1 MKISA
6 YFPSYFV
13 DAGIAGAAYHIL
25 KGMQSPDHQVQLM
38 GIASIKDFDDG
49 FYRNVIPHWAKP
61 IVYKAFPYQQ
71 ILNFSEA
78 SFCKT
83 LKQNDVAYLW
93 PGISLAT
100 YRRLKERGCTIIYE
114 AVNTHELHSKAI
126 LDQAYAQLN
135 LPPNHD
141 VTDEKVVGEVA
152 KLELADFVYSCSPI
166 MTASM
171 INNGVPVHKILQTT
185 YGLSEKAIV
194 DGVYAKPSIDHKQ
207 PTFIFVGSISVRKG
221 VHLLLDYWVKAK
233 LNAKLQ
239 IVGRIEPAIQ
249 SLVEGYLGKHNIEH
263 IPYTKDLAG
272 IYKNA
277 DVFILPS
284 LEEGSPLVTY
294 MAFGA
299 GLPLLV
305 SPMGGGGVVTDGVEG
320 IVIDPHDA
328 DAWVEQL
335 QNLAKD
341 VGLRQKLA
349 ANSKLKAPYY
359 VWDEVAKRRLTLLTE
374 ALKKRD
380 NALS

>member
-1 MKISA
+1 MNISA

-25 KGMQSPDHQVQLM
+25 KGMQSSTNQVQLM
-38 GIASIKDFDDG
+38 GIASIPDFKDK
-49 FYRNVIPHWAKP
+49 FYTNVIPHWAKP
-61 IVYKAFPYQQ
+61 IVYKVFPYQR
-71 ILNFSEA
+71 ILSFSEA
-78 SFCKT
+78 TFCRT
-83 LKQNDVAYLW
+83 LKKDDIAYLW

-100 YRRLKERGCTIIYE
+100 YRRLKERGCKIIYE
-114 AVNTHELHSKAI
+114 AVNTHEVHSKAI
-126 LDQAYAQLN
+126 LDKAYSQLN

-171 INNGVPVHKILQTT
+171 INNGVPAEKILQTT
-185 YGLSEKAIV
+185 YGLSEQAIV
-194 DGVYAKPSIDHKQ
+194 DGVYAQPLVENKQ
-207 PTFIFVGSISVRKG
+207 PLFIFVGSISVRKG

-239 IVGRIEPAIQ
+239 LVGRIEPAIQ
-249 SLVEGYLGKHNIEH
+249 KLVDGYLGQHNIEH
-263 IPYTKDLAG
+263 IPYTNDLSS

-277 DVFILPS
+277 DVFVLPS

-299 GLPLLV
+299 GLPLIV

-320 IVIDPHDA
+320 IVIDPYDA
-328 DAWVEQL
+328 DAWIEQL
-335 QNLAKD
+335 QRITRDAQLRVNLAAK
-341 VGLRQKLA
+341 
-349 ANSKLKAPYY
+349 SKLKAPYY
-359 VWDEVAKRRLTLLTE
+359 LWDEVAKRRLNLLTE
-374 ALKKRD
+374 ALGK
-380 NALS
+380 LG